1 MGWFRDALLALGWP
15 GLLAIAIVD
24 SSGVPLPGGVD
35 VVVIL
40 LSAQQPALFP
50 LAALLAAGG
59 SAIGCWVLYRV
70 GRKGGSAVLARVSP
84 KTRDRVQ
91 RTVRHNDV
99 LAVSAAMLGP
109 PPFPTKVFV
118 LMAGVVGM
126 DAKRFVAAVFTGR
139 LVRYGAEGWLA
150 ARFGDR
156 AGALLEEHA
165 ATIGLVLVASV
176 LLVVLARRLA
186 ARRTAARPRARGPA
200 DRMEEQGLPRA

>member
-1 MGWFRDALLALGWP
+1 MGSFRDALLTLGWP
-15 GLLAIAIVD
+15 GLLAIAVLD

-35 VVVIL
+35 LVVIL

-59 SAIGCWVLYRV
+59 STVGCWVLYRV
-70 GRKGGSAVLARVSP
+70 GRRGGSAVLARVSE
-84 KTRDRVQ
+84 KRRERVR
-91 RTVRHNDV
+91 RTVRRNDV

-126 DAKRFVAAVFTGR
+126 DARRFVAAVFTGR
-139 LVRYGAEGWLA
+139 LLRYGALGWLA

-156 AGALLEEHA
+156 AGEQLEQHS
-165 ATIGLVLVASV
+165 ATIGLVLVASL
-176 LLVVLARRLA
+176 LLVVLAR
-186 ARRTAARPRARGPA
+186 P
-200 DRMEEQGLPRA
+200 LPIEWKREGSEKA

>member
-1 MGWFRDALLALGWP
+1 MGSFRDALLALGWP
-15 GLLAIAIVD
+15 GLVAIAFLD

-35 VVVIL
+35 LVVIL

-59 SAIGCWVLYRV
+59 SAAGCWVLYRV
-70 GRKGGSAVLARVSP
+70 GRKGGSAVLARVSAQ
-84 KTRDRVQ
+84 TRDRVR
-91 RTVRHNDV
+91 RTVRRNDV

-126 DAKRFVAAVFTGR
+126 DAKRFVAAVFAGR
-139 LVRYGAEGWLA
+139 IVRFGAEGWLA

-156 AGALLEEHA
+156 ASRLLEEHY
-165 ATIGLVLVASV
+165 ATIGLVLVGSL
-176 LLVVLARRLA
+176 LLVLLARRLT
-186 ARRTAARPRARGPA
+186 ARRAPARPASP
-200 DRMEEQGLPRA
+200 

>member
-1 MGWFRDALLALGWP
+1 MDSFRDALLALGWP
-15 GLLAIAIVD
+15 GLVAIAILD

-35 VVVIL
+35 LVVIL

-50 LAALLAAGG
+50 VAALLAASG

-70 GRKGGSAVLARVSP
+70 GRKGESAVLARVSP
-84 KTRDRVQ
+84 KTRERV
-91 RTVRHNDV
+91 RGTVRRNEV

-126 DAKRFVAAVFTGR
+126 DAKRFVAAVFAGR
-139 LVRYGAEGWLA
+139 LVRYGAEGGLA

-156 AGALLEEHA
+156 AGQLLEDHA
-165 ATIGLVLVASV
+165 ATIGLVLVATV
-176 LLVVLARRLA
+176 LAVLLARRLA
-186 ARRTAARPRARGPA
+186 VRRDAAAP
-200 DRMEEQGLPRA
+200 

>member
-1 MGWFRDALLALGWP
+1 MDSFRDTLLALGWP
-15 GLLAIAIVD
+15 GLVAIAILD

-35 VVVIL
+35 LVVIL

-50 LAALLAAGG
+50 VAALLAAGG

-70 GRKGGSAVLARVSP
+70 GRKGESAVLARVSP
-84 KTRDRVQ
+84 KTRERV
-91 RTVRHNDV
+91 RGTVRRNEV

-126 DAKRFVAAVFTGR
+126 DAKRFVAAVFAGR

-156 AGALLEEHA
+156 AGQLLEDHA
-165 ATIGLVLVASV
+165 ATIGLVLVATV
-176 LLVVLARRLA
+176 LAVLLARRLA
-186 ARRTAARPRARGPA
+186 VRRDAAAP
-200 DRMEEQGLPRA
+200 